1 MAELVDAT
9 DSKSVGH
16 CGCVGSSP
24 TPGTAY
30 LYRICISRLIVDLA
44 DPEDN
49 CSLRSPHSIYGR
61 ANVGVLN
68 SFQLENFLYIRLPG

>member
-24 TPGTAY
+24 TPGTE
-30 LYRICISRLIVDLA
+30 LYTICISRLIVDLA
-44 DPEDN
+44 DLEDN
-49 CSLRSPHSIYGR
+49 CSLRSPHSIYER
-61 ANVGVLN
+61 ASVGVLS
-68 SFQLENFLYIRLPG
+68 SFQLENFLYIRFPG

>member
-24 TPGTAY
+24 TPGT
-30 LYRICISRLIVDLA
+30 LPPCIDFALFDASESQDWSELSVA
-44 DPEDN
+44 M
-49 CSLRSPHSIYGR
+49 YG
-61 ANVGVLN
+61 GLDT
-68 SFQLENFLYIRLPG
+68 